1 MTDDY
6 DDELVTSH
14 SDENPELNQSGGER
28 KPMILPSNEG
38 SAVSELY
45 SKDRQAR
52 SKGWLGITEE
62 EAQHVTEYED
72 SAGNFYY
79 QD

>member
-1 MTDDY
+1 MSDY

-14 SDENPELNQSGGER
+14 SDEQPELNQNTER

-45 SKDRQAR
+45 SKERTKQR
-52 SKGWLGITEE
+52 GWLGVTEE
-62 EAQHVTEYED
+62 EAQHITEYED
-72 SAGNFYY
+72 SEGNFYY

>member
-1 MTDDY
+1 LSEDY

-14 SDENPELNQSGGER
+14 SDEQPELNQNTER
-28 KPMILPSNEG
+28 RPLILPSNEG

-45 SKDRQAR
+45 DKDRTNNR
-52 SKGWLGITEE
+52 KGWLGVTEE

-72 SAGNFYY
+72 SEGNYY
-79 QD
+79 YYD

>member
-1 MTDDY
+1 MSDY

-14 SDENPELNQSGGER
+14 SDEQPELNQSTER
-28 KPMILPSNEG
+28 KPLILPSNEG

-45 SKDRQAR
+45 SKERKR
-52 SKGWLGITEE
+52 GWLGVTEE

-72 SAGNFYY
+72 TEGNYY
-79 QD
+79 YYE

>member
-1 MTDDY
+1 MTDDDY

-14 SDENPELNQSGGER
+14 SDEQPELNQSTER

-45 SKDRQAR
+45 SKDRTKR
-52 SKGWLGITEE
+52 GWLGVTEE

-72 SAGNFYY
+72 SEGNYY
-79 QD
+79 YYE

>member
-1 MTDDY
+1 MPEDY

-14 SDENPELNQSGGER
+14 SDEQPELNQNTER

-45 SKDRQAR
+45 SQERTRK
-52 SKGWLGITEE
+52 KGWLGVTEE

>member
-1 MTDDY
+1 MSEDY

-14 SDENPELNQSGGER
+14 SDEQPELNQSTAR

-45 SKDRQAR
+45 DKDRTNSR
-52 SKGWLGITEE
+52 KGWLGVTEE

-72 SAGNFYY
+72 NEGNFYY